1 MVALPRAQ
9 PLVETDSHYPRVAS
23 FVTFPFF
30 FSFFLIEIEDLVRGN
45 VSQRKEIMYSTV
57 WIVRTQNL
65 VQVNFF
71 PIFNN
76 FSFYFKHKI

>member
-57 WIVRTQNL
+57 
-65 VQVNFF
+65 
-71 PIFNN
+71 
-76 FSFYFKHKI
+76 